1 MYTKLLKIK
10 LYKSFDKYKMAFAKE
25 DLVQMDIILT

>member
-1 MYTKLLKIK
+1 
-10 LYKSFDKYKMAFAKE
+10 MAFAKE